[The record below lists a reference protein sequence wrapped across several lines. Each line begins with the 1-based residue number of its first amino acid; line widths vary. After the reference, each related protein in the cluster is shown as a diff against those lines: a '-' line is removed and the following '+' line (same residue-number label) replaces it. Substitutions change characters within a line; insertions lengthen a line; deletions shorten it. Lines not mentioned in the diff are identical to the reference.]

1 MYFSAHP
8 LKRLFLLITATA
20 SISFAAPAQEAPPT
34 SATQDSPPSAEQQ
47 QIARSMNYMLRRAE
61 LTRTL
66 AAQHLKYIMSNRE
79 NSKIRLIEDASQVM
93 AFDQI
98 CADDQIDSQSLNQIA
113 ADITFRIAMLAGKS
127 PIAPRLTEL
136 ARKQTVEERM
146 ALIGDISTT
155 VLMFEIGRR
164 RGLFDALLTDFGQK
178 RFCTGMRTDM
188 RTRFNE
194 MITSLGD

>member
-1 MYFSAHP
+1 MYFSAHF
-8 LKRLFLLITATA
+8 LKCFSILIAVTT
-20 SISFAAPAQEAPPT
+20 SISFAAPAQEAPAT
-34 SATQDSPPSAEQQ
+34 GNAQSSAQSAEQQ

-66 AAQHLKYIMSNRE
+66 AAQHLEYIMSNRE

-93 AFDQI
+93 AFDLI
-98 CADDQIDSQSLNQIA
+98 CEDDQIDGKSLNQIA

-127 PIAPRLTEL
+127 TIAPRLTEL

-178 RFCTGMRTDM
+178 RFCAGMRTDM

-194 MITSLGD
+194 MITSIGD